1 MNIIHETNSIL
12 ELSGY
17 KTKYTDADANLL
29 YFEDDC
35 LLGFVTVFLTVG
47 ELSTQWKEKHD
58 AFLTKN
64 AGRLRVSP
72 LKAWNCYSIFLTPDD
87 TDSFPMHTFLE
98 IEDNLQGTRKI
109 ARYSVRTRK
118 DIIHA
123 LYPIMPIQNR
133 VALSSEKFLDRV
145 KERVDLKERTIAA
158 FLGGASPDEI
168 ATLLMEEE

>member
-1 MNIIHETNSIL
+1 MNIIPETNSIL

-17 KTKYTDADANLL
+17 KTKYADADANLL

-35 LLGFVTVFLTVG
+35 LLGFVTVFSTVS
-47 ELSTQWKEKHD
+47 ELSAQWKEKHD

-87 TDSFPMHTFLE
+87 PDSFPMHAFLE

-109 ARYSVRTRK
+109 ARYGVKTHK

-133 VALSSEKFLDRV
+133 VALIPENFLDRV
-145 KERVDLKERTIAA
+145 KERVGLKDRTLAA
-158 FLGGASPDEI
+158 FLGSASPDEI
-168 ATLLMEEE
+168 ANLLMEEE